1 MGAGAER
8 RRRRR
13 RRRHGRGGRR
23 AARRDRGVFR
33 RVGERR
39 RADPPRRRA
48 QARPEARGGA
58 HGRTRAPRQRAPG
71 RRRRREGELLGA
83 ALRARR
89 RRAAEARG
97 RRDLRVAAIEG
108 REQRPLLLDDGA
120 RGPRDLWGLRVRAE
134 RRSRRRPHRRRGVDG
149 RRLSS
154 RAAPHR
160 RQAPRAFYVFSPRGL
175 RGRAAHGGLPQVPR
189 RLSQERVAARRLRAR
204 GDGRPAQ
211 ALGRGRPAQARRG
224 RLQRRDQH
232 PRAPGPRGL
241 RAALGGRARGRAGQ
255 ESEIPNFKGSYL
267 GRFPLVLADFW
278 TSDHLSERS
287 RSTDAFLERARA
299 EHSR

>member
-1 MGAGAER
+1 MSTHSITRTLKSGRRFDFHTGRPRAPRQAPEGVVGRGATPGRGLRRLARRVGRHALRRRVDVFMGAGAER

-33 RVGERR
+33 RAGERR

-48 QARPEARGGA
+48 QARAEARGGA
-58 HGRTRAPRQRAPG
+58 HGRARAPRQRAPG

-120 RGPRDLWGLRVRAE
+120 RGPRDLWGLRVRAG
-134 RRSRRRPHRRRGVDG
+134 RRTGRRPHRRRGLDG
-149 RRLSS
+149 RRLSG
-154 RAAPHR
+154 RAAPTSPSGPSR
-160 RQAPRAFYVFSPRGL
+160 RRSS
-175 RGRAAHGGLPQVPR
+175 R
-189 RLSQERVAARRLRAR
+189 R
-204 GDGRPAQ
+204 
-211 ALGRGRPAQARRG
+211 
-224 RLQRRDQH
+224 
-232 PRAPGPRGL
+232 
-241 RAALGGRARGRAGQ
+241 
-255 ESEIPNFKGSYL
+255 
-267 GRFPLVLADFW
+267 
-278 TSDHLSERS
+278 
-287 RSTDAFLERARA
+287 
-299 EHSR
+299 